1 MIFYMGSRM
10 KNKER
15 KKTGGFENVVNAGG
29 HENLDTS
36 IVDLTKSII
45 HVIQSGD
52 VEDARKFIC
61 SPEFHAF
68 LKKLKEV
75 PEYLPVSY
83 LYNCVA
89 AYTSAMG
96 VLSSFSGAEKLLNY
110 LVHRKLQTAEE
121 YIEEMEGTIVAF
133 TEIVNIDRKQKDVT
147 GPVRRACAYIQ
158 DHLYTRIILEEL
170 ADYCGCSLSWLRHRF
185 SKEMGMSLAIY
196 IQKKKTERA
205 KLMLRDPAYKIGE
218 ISAQLGFC
226 SESYFISIFKKE
238 TGYTPKQYR
247 ISVLK

>member
-1 MIFYMGSRM
+1 MGVRM
-10 KNKER
+10 NNKER
-15 KKTGGFENVVNAGG
+15 KRTDIFENVVSAGS

-36 IVDLTKSII
+36 IVDLTKNII

-52 VEDARKFIC
+52 VEDARSFVC
-61 SPEFHAF
+61 SREFRAF

-75 PEYLPVSY
+75 PEYLSVGY

-96 VLSSFSGAEKLLNY
+96 VLSAYSGAEKLLNY
-110 LVHRKLQTAEE
+110 LVHRKPESAEE
-121 YIEEMEGTIVAF
+121 YMEEMGGTIVDF

-158 DHLYTRIILEEL
+158 DHLYTRIVLEDL

-185 SKEMGMSLAIY
+185 SKEMGISLSIY

-205 KLMLRDPAYKIGE
+205 KLMLRDPVYKIGD

-226 SESYFISIFKKE
+226 SESYFISVFKKE

-247 ISVLK
+247 NSVLK